1 MQYPYSSW
9 PPPYPPLFKR
19 TNANSKLP
27 THLNHDDGCAGV
39 VKFDLPSHVN
49 SISSTSN
56 PFVKHCLKLRH
67 SSSYRHSHSSA
78 LVVGTTPIRQVYQA
92 HLLSKSFLLFIGY
105 RLWNSAGAL
114 PSLIVTMEI
123 YERSLQDKS
132 VRMDCLLLLDKV
144 KIPEELEDISA
155 RTVRVSSVVMKK
167 LSGVQSSESIE
178 AIALM
183 KLPTSF
189 ISIEVSQ
196 KETNCQSW
204 FPSSHRILVLD
215 GIQDPGNLGTLLR
228 SAMAFKWGGVFL
240 LPGCCDPFN
249 EKALRASRGACFQLP
264 MVSGSWYH
272 LEALKDVF
280 QMKLLAGH
288 PESNDEDRRVA
299 RLSQEFV
306 DSLADV
312 PVCLVLGSEGNGLS
326 DKSQRVC
333 ELVSIPM
340 PGEFESLNVSVAGG
354 IFLYMLQPKIQ
365 RFI

>member
-1 MQYPYSSW
+1 M
-9 PPPYPPLFKR
+9 
-19 TNANSKLP
+19 
-27 THLNHDDGCAGV
+27 
-39 VKFDLPSHVN
+39 
-49 SISSTSN
+49 
-56 PFVKHCLKLRH
+56 
-67 SSSYRHSHSSA
+67 YR
-78 LVVGTTPIRQVYQA
+78 
-92 HLLSKSFLLFIGY
+92 
-105 RLWNSAGAL
+105 
-114 PSLIVTMEI
+114 EI

-132 VRMDCLLLLDKV
+132 FRMDCLLLLDKV

-189 ISIEVSQ
+189 ISIEVNQ

-228 SAMAFKWGGVFL
+228 SAMAFKWVRKWLRISSYLSIFLPFSLSLSLFILIIHRTKEKSDFKGIIQQGGVFL